1 MIWAF
6 RFRKSF
12 ILDRDTSAGKGACLA
27 SAFLGVFTANAF
39 AMKVL
44 PEIAKLS
51 IAHSVLGGK
60 PVRCLSSPNR
70 NVLFLPK

>member
-1 MIWAF
+1 MIRAF

-27 SAFLGVFTANAF
+27 SAFLEVFTANAF

-44 PEIAKLS
+44 PEIARLS

-60 PVRCLSSPNR
+60 PVRR
-70 NVLFLPK
+70 RIAARDEQGFAV